1 VPVAPQ
7 NSGGGGGESQ
17 GGCVDQQQQ
26 QLQQQQIEANQQLQ
40 QAQQAFELEKQQRDI
55 DKDILIAEISSF
67 RFQQDQDSNDNQV
80 PDQLEIER
88 LRNDKEYK
96 DRKLD
101 LEEKALK
108 IKAKQASSPK

>member
-1 VPVAPQ
+1 MFDALKGMADGLLNTNRATFSDLIKMYNASSAQELQ
-7 NSGGGGGESQ
+7 NLIEESEKRSKEQ
-17 GGCVDQQQQ
+17 EQ

-88 LRNDKEYK
+88 LRHN
-96 DRKLD
+96 
-101 LEEKALK
+101 
-108 IKAKQASSPK
+108 